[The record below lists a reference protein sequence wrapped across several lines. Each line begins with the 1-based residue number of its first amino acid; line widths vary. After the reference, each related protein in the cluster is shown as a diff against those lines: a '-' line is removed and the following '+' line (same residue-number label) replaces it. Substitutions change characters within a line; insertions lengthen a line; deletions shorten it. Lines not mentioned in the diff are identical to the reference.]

1 MRREHQQQFVVINE
15 LPAPQRDKLKRHGNP
30 LRRWTDTGE
39 RLWQRRRRSGR
50 APAEVAVSE
59 ASRCAMRAELRD
71 PTNRMTS
78 NATTGE
84 RAVALPSEAGMTACL
99 GEYVNRVLAAALGRE

>member
-1 MRREHQQQFVVINE
+1 
-15 LPAPQRDKLKRHGNP
+15 
-30 LRRWTDTGE
+30 
-39 RLWQRRRRSGR
+39 
-50 APAEVAVSE
+50 
-59 ASRCAMRAELRD
+59 MRAELRD